1 MTSPKPQLDALT
13 GARGIAAWYVVFYHV
28 REAFGDEVPQAVIG
42 FLAKGYL
49 AVDLFFI
56 LSGFVMWLNYG
67 AMFEQQGLRAA
78 PDFLRRRFARIYPLH
93 FVILLAMV
101 IFVAALGA
109 TGRGDPLRYPLQE
122 LPLHFL
128 LIQNWG
134 LTSQLSWNDP
144 AWSISTEFAA
154 YLALPFGAAALVRFR
169 RSLGV
174 NLLLIAGLCLLLW
187 QVFAVQGQARL
198 GDDISGNGLIRC
210 LIEFFIG
217 VLVCSIWQQADG
229 NVQRWLNPLIMGI
242 GLGSAALW
250 SAGVLPEPL
259 AVPALFAATVYGL
272 AQSSGQA
279 HNPLSSKALIRIG
292 DISYSTYL
300 VHFFL
305 WIVFKLLFVADPSN
319 VSLPLMM
326 SFFALTYAASEI
338 LYRFVENPG
347 RKWVQSLGGTPQ
359 EGIERSGL
367 PR

>member
-1 MTSPKPQLDALT
+1 M
-13 GARGIAAWYVVFYHV
+13 
-28 REAFGDEVPQAVIG
+28 
-42 FLAKGYL
+42 
-49 AVDLFFI
+49 
-56 LSGFVMWLNYG
+56 
-67 AMFEQQGLRAA
+67 
-78 PDFLRRRFARIYPLH
+78 
-93 FVILLAMV
+93 
-101 IFVAALGA
+101 
-109 TGRGDPLRYPLQE
+109 
-122 LPLHFL
+122 
-128 LIQNWG
+128 
-134 LTSQLSWNDP
+134 
-144 AWSISTEFAA
+144 
-154 YLALPFGAAALVRFR
+154 VRFR